1 MRTDAGEVIAADW
14 ADGFFGA
21 IRLNA
26 VDWRSLVSGPD
37 RLLLSPIFVFCRD
50 DDGNAI
56 VAPHLSTVGEAKK
69 KLIGEGWR
77 HIPETVEAIRT
88 FWLTRAAE
96 AAGATPAVHRYGRA
110 RPR

>member
-1 MRTDAGEVIAADW
+1 MTLDELERYLENHPDP
-14 ADGFFGA
+14 
-21 IRLNA
+21 R
-26 VDWRSLVSGPD
+26 VS
-37 RLLLSPIFVFCRD
+37 LLLSPIIVFCRD
-50 DDGNAI
+50 DDGNSI